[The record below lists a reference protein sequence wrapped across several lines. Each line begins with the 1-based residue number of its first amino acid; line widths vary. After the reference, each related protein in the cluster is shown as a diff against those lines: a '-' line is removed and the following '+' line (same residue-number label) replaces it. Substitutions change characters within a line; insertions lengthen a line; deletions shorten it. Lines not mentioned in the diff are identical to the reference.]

1 MVSPLTMS
9 RRMLTSE
16 VYVVG
21 SNLNIA
27 VVPVDFAIWYWY
39 KTESFINFDSLPDGA
54 LLFSVPLKLSALLR
68 LI

>member
-1 MVSPLTMS
+1 MVSPLTIS
-9 RRMLTSE
+9 LRMLTSE

-39 KTESFINFDSLPDGA
+39 KTESFISFDNLPEGA
-54 LLFSVPLKLSALLR
+54 RLFSVPLKLSALLK